1 MRRHRTLIPAVFIDK
16 DGTLIHDVPYNVDPE
31 RIELAP
37 GAALAAMMLSE
48 AGYALVVVSNQ
59 SGVARGMFAQDALA
73 AVEQRLRELLA
84 DFDVPLSGF
93 YYCPHHP
100 QGSVPRYSTPCACRK
115 PEPGMLLQAADDLG
129 IDLAK
134 SWLIGDILDDVEAGR
149 RAGCRTVLLDNG
161 HENKWQWNPSRRPD
175 IVAGDLAQA
184 AQLILA
190 ADATC
195 RPALEGI
202 A

>member
-1 MRRHRTLIPAVFIDK
+1 MRCTRTLIPAVFIDK
-16 DGTLIHDVPYNVDPE
+16 DGTLIQDVPYNVDPE

-59 SGVARGMFAQDALA
+59 SGVARGMFAEEALA

-84 DFDVPLSGF
+84 DFDVPLTGF

-100 QGSVPRYSTPCACRK
+100 QGFVPRYSTPCDCRK

-129 IDLAK
+129 IDLAR

-161 HENKWQWNPSRRPD
+161 HENEWQWNPRRRPD
-175 IVAGDLAQA
+175 IVASDLAKA
-184 AQLILA
+184 AQLIKT
-190 ADATC
+190 ADAM
-195 RPALEGI
+195 RSPAMEET